1 MNSKVKSI
9 NSFTKKLIV
18 SIPWSDLEVSY
29 NNHIKTFSKKIKM
42 PGFRPGKVPHKI
54 IIQKYKSEIEAD
66 FAHTA
71 IDKYYP
77 LSLKEQKLVPI
88 NRASIEKLNFAEQ
101 KSLDF
106 EAQVEVEPDFKL
118 PNYSQKMKVI
128 KNNYIPDDLD
138 VDKYIEEMQM
148 QFSELK
154 TIVDGSNNEDLL
166 LVDMQEL
173 DSTGVPLVGK
183 KVENRYIKIGD
194 GVFGGENLK
203 KLSALKKNDKV
214 QIVIPNAENL
224 PTKYLLD
231 IKMVQKQIL
240 PEINDEFVKKIDP
253 NVTNIDELRSNLMKR
268 IQNQLNGESEE
279 QLSEKIIDFFIDK
292 TNLEAPESMIENTI
306 INSIEEAK
314 KRNPNNFDDEKYKT
328 EVKPS
333 VIRSIKWYLIRNK
346 LIDQENLKIEKK
358 DIEKHI
364 ESMVENSKSEENEI
378 RRFYKKPSNVKK
390 LEDDLVDRNLFKL
403 LKANAIIKE
412 IKVKT
417 EDLRK
422 QNQV

>member
-1 MNSKVKSI
+1 MNSKIKSI

-18 SIPWSDLEVSY
+18 SIPWFDLEESY
-29 NNHIKTFSKKIKM
+29 NKHIKIFSKKIKM
-42 PGFRPGKVPHKI
+42 SGFRQGKVPHKI
-54 IIQKYKSEIEAD
+54 IIQNYKSEIEAD
-66 FAHTA
+66 FAHSA
-71 IDKYYP
+71 IDKYYT
-77 LSLKEQKLVPI
+77 LSLKEQNLVPI
-88 NRASIEKLNFAEQ
+88 NRASIEKFNFEEK

-118 PNYSQKMKVI
+118 PNYSRKMKVN
-128 KNNYIPDDLD
+128 KNIYIPDDFD

-154 TIVDGSNNEDLL
+154 TIEDGSNNEDLL

-173 DSTGVPLVGK
+173 DSTAVPLIGK

-203 KLSALKKNDKV
+203 KLSGLKKNDKV
-214 QIVIPNAENL
+214 QIIIPNADNTS
-224 PTKYLLD
+224 TKYLLD

-240 PEINDEFVKKIDP
+240 PEINDEFIKKVDP
-253 NVTNIDELRSNLMKR
+253 NSANEDELRSNLMKI
-268 IQNQLNGESEE
+268 IQSQLNGESEE

-292 TNLEAPESMIENTI
+292 TNLDAPKSMIDNTI
-306 INSIEEAK
+306 LNSIEEARK
-314 KRNPNNFDDEKYKT
+314 KNPKNFDDEKYKT
-328 EVKPS
+328 DVKSS
-333 VIRSIKWYLIRNK
+333 VIRSIKWYLIKNK
-346 LIDQENLKIEKK
+346 LIHQENLKIEKK
-358 DIEKHI
+358 DLEKHI
-364 ESMVENSKSEENEI
+364 EFMVKKSKVDENEI
-378 RRFYKKPSNVKK
+378 RRFYKKPSNSKK
-390 LEDDLVDRNLFKL
+390 LEDDLVDRNLFRL
-403 LKANAIIKE
+403 LKENAIIKE

>member
-314 KRNPNNFDDEKYKT
+314 KRNPNNFDDE
-328 EVKPS
+328 
-333 VIRSIKWYLIRNK
+333 
-346 LIDQENLKIEKK
+346 
-358 DIEKHI
+358 
-364 ESMVENSKSEENEI
+364 
-378 RRFYKKPSNVKK
+378 
-390 LEDDLVDRNLFKL
+390 
-403 LKANAIIKE
+403 
-412 IKVKT
+412 
-417 EDLRK
+417 
-422 QNQV
+422 